1 MLHGY
6 RAPVPRHTVCYVERN
21 PVRVHTGKAAIS
33 EPIAVDTAKFAMDKR
48 QWKKYLSAEDEQ
60 VIDELRLKK
69 QRGLVIDNQ
78 GFVKGLEKKLK
89 RSLEC
94 LNPGRPKQESH

>member
-1 MLHGY
+1 MDTEHLYHAI
-6 RAPVPRHTVCYVERN
+6 RYVERN

-60 VIDELRLKK
+60 IIDELRLKK